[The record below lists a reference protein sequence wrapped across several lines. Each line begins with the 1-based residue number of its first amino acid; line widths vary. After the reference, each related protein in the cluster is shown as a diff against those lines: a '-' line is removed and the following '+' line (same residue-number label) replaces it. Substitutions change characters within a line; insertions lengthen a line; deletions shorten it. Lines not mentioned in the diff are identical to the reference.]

1 MASSPPAARQSLR
14 NSPAPKSTVGCSSDL
29 YSPVGSGAHDL
40 GLAVF
45 LQQRKQAFA
54 HQNAGTVRRHVH
66 LDLAGDV
73 DRRVRVGRFQNV
85 AVLLDDGGV
94 PVDQFLG
101 RAVLLAI
108 VAEKDL
114 NELDTAVIDRSGRI
128 EDDV

>member
-1 MASSPPAARQSLR
+1 MSLIPICWYYALSPSSSAR
-14 NSPAPKSTVGCSSDL
+14 NC
-29 YSPVGSGAHDL
+29 GAHDL

-128 EDDV
+128 EDDVPQSRWI